1 MTHDAKMVLSLGLLT
16 TVLAACA
23 PLGAV
28 TSVVTTAV
36 GGTFY
41 VRSQTVDH
49 TFVATLPE
57 VTEAVRRALG
67 EMALTIKE
75 EEAREGEYYFLAAAS
90 GEYEVE
96 VTLTPITPKATRISV
111 NADSLPERDKAT
123 GREIINQVALALGPP
138 PPPQFAFAQ
147 PGPRE
152 QTVPAAQRVHRIAEN
167 QPLVLGASPPVPP
180 ERTDPPAPSPSP
192 PDTRAFP
199 AVVQP
204 ESSAARPTAQRDAPH
219 MTSPADPQRK
229 ERLDAEQLYEL
240 ALHEYVQGNFPAA
253 IEDLR
258 AYLAAQADD
267 AERPKALYWLGEA
280 LYSQREYADALLQF
294 ETILRDYPRSPEAL
308 RALLTGAHAYRQLGE
323 TQRAET
329 LLRTLV
335 RQYPKSREAQ
345 VARALMV
352 KQ

>member
-1 MTHDAKMVLSLGLLT
+1 MTHDTKMILSLGLFM

-23 PLGAV
+23 PLGAM
-28 TSVVTTAV
+28 TSIVTTAA

-41 VRSQTVDH
+41 VRSQTVDQ
-49 TFVATLPE
+49 TFVAPLPE

-75 EEAREGEYYFLAAAS
+75 EEVREGEYYFLAAAS
-90 GEYEVE
+90 VEYEVE
-96 VTLTPITPKATRISV
+96 VILTPVTPKATRVAV

-138 PPPQFAFAQ
+138 RPPQFAFAQ
-147 PGPRE
+147 PDPRV
-152 QTVPAAQRVHRIAEN
+152 QTIAAVQRVHRIREN
-167 QPLVLGASPPVPP
+167 QPLVLGPLPPIPQ
-180 ERTDPPAPSPSP
+180 ERTDPPPPSPSP
-192 PDTRAFP
+192 PDTRAIP
-199 AVVQP
+199 VVVQP
-204 ESSAARPTAQRDAPH
+204 ESSAAWPTAQPDSPQITR
-219 MTSPADPQRK
+219 PADPQRK
-229 ERLDAEQLYEL
+229 ERVDTEQLYEV

-258 AYLAAQADD
+258 AYLAAQSDD
-267 AERPKALYWLGEA
+267 VARAKALYWLGEA

-329 LLRTLV
+329 LLRTLI

-345 VARALMV
+345 VAQALMI

>member
-1 MTHDAKMVLSLGLLT
+1 MTHDAKLVFSLGLFM

-23 PLGAV
+23 PLGAM
-28 TSVVTTAV
+28 TSLVTTAA

-41 VRSQTVDH
+41 VRSQTVDQ
-49 TFVATLPE
+49 TFVAPLPE

-67 EMALTIKE
+67 EMALTIKQE
-75 EEAREGEYYFLAAAS
+75 EVREGEYYFLAAAS
-90 GEYEVE
+90 VEYEVE
-96 VTLTPITPKATRISV
+96 VTLTPVTPKATRV
-111 NADSLPERDKAT
+111 AVDADSLPERDKAT
-123 GREIINQVALALGPP
+123 GREIINQIALALGPR

-147 PGPRE
+147 PDPRV
-152 QTVPAAQRVHRIAEN
+152 QTIAAVQRVHRIGEN
-167 QPLVLGASPPVPP
+167 QPLVLGALPPISR
-180 ERTDPPAPSPSP
+180 ERTDPSP

-204 ESSAARPTAQRDAPH
+204 ESSAARPTAQPD
-219 MTSPADPQRK
+219 SPQITRPTNPQQK
-229 ERLDAEQLYEL
+229 ERVDAEQLYEG

-258 AYLAAQADD
+258 VYLAAQSDD
-267 AERPKALYWLGEA
+267 AARAKALYWLGEA

-329 LLRTLV
+329 LLRTLI

-345 VARALMV
+345 VAQALMI

>member
-1 MTHDAKMVLSLGLLT
+1 MLWSLGLFT
-16 TVLAACA
+16 TVLVACA
-23 PLGAV
+23 PLGAM
-28 TSVVTTAV
+28 TSIVTTAA

-41 VRSQTVDH
+41 VRSQTVDQ
-49 TFVATLPE
+49 TFVAPLPE
-57 VTEAVRRALG
+57 VTQAVRRALG

-96 VTLTPITPKATRISV
+96 VTLTPVTRKATRVSV

-138 PPPQFAFAQ
+138 PPPQFALAQ
-147 PGPRE
+147 VSPRE
-152 QTVPAAQRVHRIAEN
+152 QTVPAVQRVHPIAEN
-167 QPLVLGASPPVPP
+167 QALVLSEPPPVPP
-180 ERTDPPAPSPSP
+180 ERTGSPPPSPSP

-204 ESSAARPTAQRDAPH
+204 ESSAARPTVQRDSLQ
-219 MTSPADPQRK
+219 MTRPADPQRK
-229 ERLDAEQLYEL
+229 ERVDAEQLYEV
-240 ALHEYVQGNFPAA
+240 ALHEYVRGDFPAA

-258 AYLAAQADD
+258 AYLAAQPDD
-267 AERPKALYWLGEA
+267 AGRPRALYWLGEA

-294 ETILRDYPRSPEAL
+294 ETILRDYPRSPETL
-308 RALLTGAHAYRQLGE
+308 RALLTAAHAYRQLGE

-329 LLRTLV
+329 LLRTLI
-335 RQYPKSREAQ
+335 RQHPKSREAQ
-345 VARALMV
+345 VARTLMV